1 MPKERLGVGI
11 VGGGFVAR
19 FHIRSFEAVRNADV
33 LGIVSR
39 TRETAGEAAALCHEL
54 GVGQAKVYESVA
66 EMVADPSIDAV
77 WICSPNYTRVDI
89 MEEIVDTIEAG
100 KGELIGVC
108 CEKPLGR
115 NAAEAYRMAELVKKA
130 GLLDGY
136 LENQLFTPGVVRG
149 HEIVWARGAALTGPP
164 YLARAAEEHSGPH
177 MPWFWEGQLQGGGVL
192 NDMMCHS
199 VEVARYLLTE
209 PGAPRESLTPVK
221 VTAYTSCLKWQ
232 KPEYAELLAKTS
244 NGTLDYST
252 RPAEDFARS
261 LIEYR
266 AADGGRRIVETTTSW
281 CFVGAGLRLT
291 MELLGPEYSM
301 SVNSLDM
308 GPKVFFSRQVKGDTG
323 EDLVEKQNAETGIM
337 PIVASEAAEYG
348 YEGENRHMVQCF
360 LDGKRPSET
369 FEDGVNVTEL
379 LMTAYMSAEREE
391 TIPFPPP
398 DLETFV
404 PAVARG
410 DWNPAKD

>member
-1 MPKERLGVGI
+1 MKERLGVGI
-11 VGGGFVAR
+11 IGAGFVAR
-19 FHIRSFEAVRNADV
+19 FHIRSFEAVRDADV
-33 LGIVSR
+33 RGVMSR
-39 TRETAGEAAALCHEL
+39 TTQTAADAAALAQKL
-54 GVGQAKVYESVA
+54 DVGDARVFESVA
-66 EMVADPSIDAV
+66 EMVAAPEIDAV
-77 WICSPNYTRVDI
+77 WICSPNFTRVDV
-89 MEEIVDTIEAG
+89 MEEIVDTIESG
-100 KGELIGVC
+100 KGELVGVC

-115 NAAEAYRMAELVKKA
+115 NAAEARRMAELVKRV

-149 HEIVWARGAALTGPP
+149 KEIVWARGAALTGPP

-177 MPWFWEGQLQGGGVL
+177 MPWFWSGDLQGGGVL

-232 KPEYAELLAKTS
+232 KPEYARILADNSK
-244 NGTLDYST
+244 GALDYT
-252 RPAEDFARS
+252 NRPAEDFARS

-266 AADGGRRIVETTTSW
+266 DTAGERRIVETTTSW

-301 SVNSLDM
+301 ALNSLDM
-308 GPKVFFSRQVKGDTG
+308 GPKVFFSRQVAGDTG

-337 PIVASEAAEYG
+337 PVVASEAAEYG
-348 YEGENRHMVQCF
+348 YEGENRHMVNCF
-360 LDGKRPSET
+360 LQGKRPAET
-369 FEDGVNVTEL
+369 FDDGVAVTEL

-391 TIPFPPP
+391 TVAFPPP
-398 DLETFV
+398 DLQDFV

-410 DWNPAKD
+410 DWNPATNK